1 MCSTIQSPTSM
12 PAAYQRPANEA
23 RVKPIPIQA
32 SHAPAH
38 EAAAGAHRLGTLSLH
53 NLLLAPHRLTFFA
66 GTLML
71 VLVSLAWTWALGV
84 PHVGLTVV
92 TTLPPTTAHAFI
104 FAAAYMPL
112 FIAGFMYTAGPR
124 WLQVPAPSAA
134 QLRWPVRLHM
144 TGIVLLLVGTAREPG
159 IAAFGAL
166 LLAIAWTAIGVGFA
180 TLVRASRAADR
191 LHARCVAAFW
201 MVGISAALLFAAALG
216 THHLGAASLAAWL
229 LLFASVVP
237 ITATVAHR
245 VLPFFTSNA
254 VTGGFPW
261 RPNWVLALLLF
272 AVAAF
277 GTLQLGTRVGA
288 FGARSQAWA
297 TLTLLGPGAIA
308 LGALALR
315 WGLIQSLR
323 SPSQRLLAMLHLA
336 FAWLPLALVLAC
348 ADAGLRLAAGEGAG
362 LGLAPVHALTLGM
375 LGSLL
380 FAMATRVI
388 CGHGG
393 IALVADKRV
402 WRLFWLLQ
410 AAVLMRIAAPLD
422 PGSALPLAASTLWT
436 VVWIAWALRYL
447 PVMLRLDAEKRA
459 G

>member
-1 MCSTIQSPTSM
+1 
-12 PAAYQRPANEA
+12 
-23 RVKPIPIQA
+23 VKPIPIQA
-32 SHAPAH
+32 SRVPIQEMPVATKRP
-38 EAAAGAHRLGTLSLH
+38 GTLSLH
-53 NLLLAPHRLTFFA
+53 NLLLAPHRLAFFA

-71 VLVSLAWTWALGV
+71 VLVSLAWTWVLGISY
-84 PHVGLTVV
+84 VGTNVI
-92 TTLPPTTAHAFI
+92 TTLPPPIAHSFI
-104 FAAAYMPL
+104 FTAAYMPL

-124 WLQVPAPSAA
+124 WLQVPAPTAA

-144 TGIVLLLVGTAREPG
+144 AGVALLLVGTTREPG

-166 LLAIAWTAIGVGFA
+166 LLAIAWTAVGMGFVA
-180 TLVRASRAADR
+180 LVRASRVADR

-201 MVGISAALLFAAALG
+201 TVGISAALLFAAALG
-216 THHLGAASLAAWL
+216 THHLGAASLGAWL
-229 LLFASVVP
+229 LLFASVIP

-254 VTGGFPW
+254 VAGVFPW
-261 RPNWVLALLLF
+261 RPNWVLALLLI

-288 FGARSQAWA
+288 LGTRGQAWA
-297 TLTLLGPGAIA
+297 TIALLAPGAIA
-308 LGALALR
+308 LGALAVR
-315 WGLIQSLR
+315 WGLVQSLR

-336 FAWLPLALVLAC
+336 FAWLPLALALAC
-348 ADAGLRLAAGEGAG
+348 VDAALRLGAGESAG

-380 FAMATRVI
+380 FAMVTRVV

-393 IALVADKRV
+393 IALVADKPV
-402 WRLFWLLQ
+402 WRWFCLLQ
-410 AAVLMRIAAPLD
+410 AAVVLRIAAPLD
-422 PGSALPLAASTLWT
+422 SGTALPLAAATLWT

-447 PVMLRLDAEKRA
+447 PVMLRPSADTRT

>member
-1 MCSTIQSPTSM
+1 M
-12 PAAYQRPANEA
+12 
-23 RVKPIPIQA
+23 KPIPIHA
-32 SHAPAH
+32 SRAPIQEVH
-38 EAAAGAHRLGTLSLH
+38 AAANRLGTLSLH
-53 NLLLAPHRLTFFA
+53 NLLLAPHRLAFFA

-71 VLVSLAWTWALGV
+71 VLVSLAWTWVLGA
-84 PHVGLTVV
+84 PHVGPNVV
-92 TTLPPTTAHAFI
+92 TTLPPPIAHAFI

-124 WLQVPAPSAA
+124 WLQVPAPTAA
-134 QLRWPVRLHM
+134 HLRWPIRLHIA
-144 TGIVLLLVGTAREPG
+144 GVALLLVGTIRDPG

-166 LLAIAWTAIGVGFA
+166 LLAIAWTAVGVGFA
-180 TLVRASRAADR
+180 ALVRASRVADR

-229 LLFASVVP
+229 LLFASVIP

-245 VLPFFTSNA
+245 VLPFFTSTA
-254 VTGGFPW
+254 ITGVFPW
-261 RPNWVLALLLF
+261 RPNWVLALVLI

-288 FGARSQAWA
+288 LGARGQAWA
-297 TLTLLGPGAIA
+297 TIALLAPGAIA
-308 LGALALR
+308 LGALAVR
-315 WGLIQSLR
+315 WGLVPSLR

-336 FAWLPLALVLAC
+336 FAWLPLALALAC
-348 ADAGLRLAAGEGAG
+348 ADAALRIGAGESAG

-380 FAMATRVI
+380 FAMATRIV

-393 IALVADKRV
+393 IALVADKVV
-402 WRLFWLLQ
+402 WRMFWLLQ
-410 AAVLMRIAAPLD
+410 VAVLLRIAAPLD
-422 PGSALPLAASTLWT
+422 PGTALPLAAATLWT

-447 PVMLRLDAEKRA
+447 PVMLRPSADTRT

>member
-1 MCSTIQSPTSM
+1 M
-12 PAAYQRPANEA
+12 
-23 RVKPIPIQA
+23 KPIPIQA
-32 SHAPAH
+32 NHAPAP
-38 EAAAGAHRLGTLSLH
+38 EAAADVHRRGTLSLH
-53 NLLLAPHRLTFFA
+53 HLLLAPHRLTFFA

-84 PHVGLTVV
+84 PHVGISVV

-124 WLQVPAPSAA
+124 WLQVPAPAAA

-144 TGIVLLLVGTAREPG
+144 TGIALLLVGAAHEPA

-166 LLAIAWTAIGVGFA
+166 LLAIAWTAVGVGFA
-180 TLVRASRAADR
+180 ALVRASRAADR

-201 MVGISAALLFAAALG
+201 MVGITAALLFAAALG
-216 THHLGAASLAAWL
+216 THHMGAASLATWL
-229 LLFASVVP
+229 LLFASVIP

-254 VTGGFPW
+254 VTGVFPW
-261 RPNWVLALLLF
+261 RPNWVLALLLL
-272 AVAAF
+272 AVGAF
-277 GTLQLGTRVGA
+277 GTLQFAARIGALGP
-288 FGARSQAWA
+288 RSQAWA
-297 TLTLLGPGAIA
+297 SLALLAPGAIA
-308 LGALALR
+308 LGALAVR
-315 WGLIQSLR
+315 WGLVQSLR

-336 FAWLPLALVLAC
+336 FAWLPLALALAC
-348 ADAGLRLAAGEGAG
+348 VDAALRLAAGESAG
-362 LGLAPVHALTLGM
+362 LGLAPLHALTLGM

-380 FAMATRVI
+380 FAMATRIV

-393 IALVADKRV
+393 IALVADKPV

-410 AAVLMRIAAPLD
+410 AAVLLRIAAPLS
-422 PGSALPLAASTLWT
+422 PGGVLPLAAASLWT
-436 VVWIAWALRYL
+436 AVWIAWALRYL
-447 PVMLRLDAEKRA
+447 PVLLRPGA
-459 G
+459 GPRTA